1 MAPFSQK
8 DVLTYRKDVANKGS
22 TLSAAEREK
31 LLQPYL
37 PEPMNQPH
45 SPTMDSSRSST
56 SNGGHGGQQRSRS
69 SSTGHRRRVR
79 PFLKAKLHFLIFF
92 LIQLLF
98 GIYIRV
104 RQIYH
109 ATIDRLL
116 AIRHYHHRTPEYIQ
130 RDVKN
135 LDRIPEH
142 LSVIL
147 KLKSEQEGGL
157 EALMDEVAELCA
169 WSASAGIPLLSVY
182 ETSGILKAHMPAVQE
197 LVTLKLKSY
206 FGPAPAAPSL
216 RVFAPNQPPMMTP
229 SHSPAP
235 SPRISP
241 SNPASGGSNGSESTQ
256 SATQRL
262 QFNLLILSASDGR
275 DTMVDLTRTLA
286 EMAQAGKI
294 SPKDITPNLINTEIS
309 ATTSITESQL
319 HNGQSFANGSLSP
332 PVSPN
337 KQVDAGEP
345 DLVIIFGP
353 YVKLDGYPPWQVRLS
368 EIFCVGDSGGDVSGS
383 ASTRVEYQGFLR
395 GLWRYAGAEMRF
407 GR

>member
-8 DVLTYRKDVANKGS
+8 DVLAYRKDVAEKGS
-22 TLSAAEREK
+22 NLSAAQREK
-31 LLQPYL
+31 LLKPYL
-37 PEPMNQPH
+37 PEPMQKPH
-45 SPTMDSSRSST
+45 TMDQNTTSSF
-56 SNGGHGGQQRSRS
+56 S
-69 SSTGHRRRVR
+69 SSNQRPRGSGHKRRVR
-79 PFLKAKLHFLIFF
+79 PFLKAKLHFLVFF
-92 LIQLLF
+92 LIQLFF
-98 GIYIRV
+98 GIYIRL

-109 ATIDRLL
+109 ATVDRLL

-147 KLKSEQEGGL
+147 KFKSEQDGGL

-182 ETSGILKAHMPAVQE
+182 EKSGILKTYMPALQE
-197 LVTLKLKSY
+197 LVTLKLRSY
-206 FGPAPAAPSL
+206 FGPPPAAPSL
-216 RVFAPNQPPMMTP
+216 RVFAPNHPSIMTP
-229 SHSPAP
+229 SPSPVP
-235 SPRISP
+235 SPRIPPTDP
-241 SNPASGGSNGSESTQ
+241 SSNGSV
-256 SATQRL
+256 SAPSNTTRQR
-262 QFNLLILSASDGR
+262 FNLLILSASDGR
-275 DTMVDLTRTLA
+275 DTIVDLTRTLA
-286 EMAQAGKI
+286 EMAQARKI

-309 ATTSITESQL
+309 ATTSLAESQL
-319 HNGQSFANGSLSP
+319 QNGHPAATASLSATS
-332 PVSPN
+332 SPN

-353 YVKLDGYPPWQVRLS
+353 YVRLDGYPPWQVRLS

>member
-1 MAPFSQK
+1 
-8 DVLTYRKDVANKGS
+8 
-22 TLSAAEREK
+22 
-31 LLQPYL
+31 
-37 PEPMNQPH
+37 
-45 SPTMDSSRSST
+45 
-56 SNGGHGGQQRSRS
+56 
-69 SSTGHRRRVR
+69 VR
-79 PFLKAKLHFLIFF
+79 PFIKTKLHFLVFF
-92 LIQLLF
+92 LIQLFF
-98 GIYIRV
+98 GIYIRL

-147 KLKSEQEGGL
+147 KFKTEQDGGL

-169 WSASAGIPLLSVY
+169 WSASAGIPLLSIY
-182 ETSGILKAHMPAVQE
+182 EKSGILKAYMPALQE
-197 LVTLKLKSY
+197 LVTLKLRSY

-216 RVFAPNQPPMMTP
+216 RVFAPNHPSMMTP
-229 SHSPAP
+229 SHSPVP
-235 SPRISP
+235 SPQLPP
-241 SNPASGGSNGSESTQ
+241 SGPSSNGSKSTPSKPTRQ
-256 SATQRL
+256 

-275 DTMVDLTRTLA
+275 DTIVDLTRTLA
-286 EMAQAGKI
+286 EMAQARKI

-309 ATTSITESQL
+309 ATTSLAESQL
-319 HNGQSFANGSLSP
+319 QNGHPVTTTSLSP
-332 PVSPN
+332 TASRN

-383 ASTRVEYQGFLR
+383 SSTRVEYQGFLR